1 MNMIKPIANSMPPL
15 GGHDCVRILRAGAK
29 DVRTRLA
36 FSPTVL
42 IQRSWWVINR
52 MRERVRAHCEQQNEN
67 VVRTMRER
75 NRTPEVINN
84 HLTLEKYNSTI
95 QGGLK

>member
-1 MNMIKPIANSMPPL
+1 
-15 GGHDCVRILRAGAK
+15 
-29 DVRTRLA
+29 
-36 FSPTVL
+36 
-42 IQRSWWVINR
+42 